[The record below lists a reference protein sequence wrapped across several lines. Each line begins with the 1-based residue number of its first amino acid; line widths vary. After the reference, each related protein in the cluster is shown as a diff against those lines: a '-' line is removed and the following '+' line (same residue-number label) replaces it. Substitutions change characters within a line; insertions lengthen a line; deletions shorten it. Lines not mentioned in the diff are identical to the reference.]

1 MKGFTSDEFQD
12 CVEKLEVF
20 EGEVES
26 AASVLSLHALNG
38 SQGHNTMRL
47 AARTGQH
54 EVIML
59 VDSGST
65 HNFMDSRFM
74 KLAHLVVD
82 FACRMRVVVV
92 VGGQLATQGLC
103 RRVSWDAQGH

>member
-1 MKGFTSDEFQD
+1 MKGSTSDDFQD
-12 CVEKLEVF
+12 CVEKLKVS

-26 AASVLSLHALNG
+26 TAPVLSLYALDG

-47 AARTGQH
+47 VARIGQH

-59 VDSGST
+59 VDSRRT
-65 HNFMDSRFM
+65 YNFVDSRFV
-74 KLAHLVVD
+74 KLAHLVGNS
-82 FACRMRVVVV
+82 ACRMKVVVAD
-92 VGGQLATQGLC
+92 GGQLATQGLC